1 MEELITKGSAETLA
15 PKDFIEREE
24 ALSTLALRR
33 RALMF
38 LFWAYGGLLAMT
50 VLIIFLQGFHLFGFA
65 LQTSFLNWLGG
76 VVLTEVA
83 SLAII
88 VYKFLFTRVA
98 TRDKK
103 ERIIDPETT
112 AMIVSRSV

>member
-1 MEELITKGSAETLA
+1 MEDLITKGSAETLA

-24 ALSTLALRR
+24 ALSTIALRR

-50 VLIIFLQGFHLFGFA
+50 VVIILLQGFHLFGFA

-76 VVLTEVA
+76 VTLTEVA
-83 SLAII
+83 SLAAI
-88 VYKFLFTRVA
+88 VYRFLFTRISH
-98 TRDKK
+98 RDKK
-103 ERIIDPETT
+103 EKSDKART
-112 AMIVSRSV
+112 ARASHSI